1 MIDILLATYQGE
13 KYLVEQIESIIAQ
26 TNTDWTLLIHDDGSS
41 DATTKITQQYSKAY
55 PSKIKVIVD
64 GIRTGGAKNNFAHLL
79 AKSSADYVMFC
90 DQDDVWL
97 ETKIDI
103 FIRKM
108 NLLEEI
114 YGKNTPIVIF
124 SDVHIVAEDLTP
136 IASSGWK
143 HLCNGPQFSESL
155 ELLASRNCIFGC
167 AMMVNRRGILV
178 SSPIPHEAVMHD
190 WWIGLCTLRHHGKL
204 IPIAEQTIL
213 YRQHNFNA
221 VGAKSY
227 NIFYK
232 VKRLMAFNAMVS
244 DFIKVYSMVRSIG
257 VTNNWIHFLYLKL
270 LAQKKV

>member
-1 MIDILLATYQGE
+1 MIEILLATYQGE
-13 KYLVEQIESIIAQ
+13 KYLAKQIESILAQ
-26 TNTDWTLLIHDDGSS
+26 TYADWVLLIHDDGSS
-41 DATTKITQQYSKAY
+41 DATAEIAQHYSRAH
-55 PSKIKVIVD
+55 PAKIKVIVD
-64 GIRTGGAKNNFAHLL
+64 GIRTGGAKNNFNHLL

-103 FIRKM
+103 FRCKM
-108 NLLEEI
+108 NQLEEE
-114 YGKNTPIVIF
+114 YGKNTPIAIF

-155 ELLASRNCIFGC
+155 DLLASRNCIFGC
-167 AMMVNRRGILV
+167 AMMVNRRSILV
-178 SSPIPHEAVMHD
+178 STPIPHEAVMHD
-190 WWIGLCTLRHHGKL
+190 WWIGLCTLKHHGKL

-213 YRQHNFNA
+213 YRQHALNV

-232 VKRLMAFNAMVS
+232 VKRLLAFNVMVS
-244 DFIKVYSMVRSIG
+244 DLFKVYSMARCIG